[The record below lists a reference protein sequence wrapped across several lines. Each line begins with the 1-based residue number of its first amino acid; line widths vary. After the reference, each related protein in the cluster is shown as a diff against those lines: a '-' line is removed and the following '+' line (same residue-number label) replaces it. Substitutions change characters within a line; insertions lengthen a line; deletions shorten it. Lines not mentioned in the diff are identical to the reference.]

1 MVISKNMEK
10 LVAGSSTIRKLF
22 EEGLQL
28 AAEVGAENVYDFSL
42 GNPAAPVPQKVT
54 QAIKDIIAENPD
66 SYIHGYMKN
75 AGFDE
80 VRTNVANSLNKKFDM
95 GYGPDDIV
103 MTVGAAGAMNC
114 VFRALLGLNDEVIA
128 FAPYF
133 GEYRS
138 YVANFGGT
146 LNVVPAKLDDFD
158 LNLDELDKL
167 ITEKTKCIIV
177 NNPNNPSGKVYPAS
191 TIEKLAEILEK
202 AEKRVGH
209 PIYVIADE
217 PYRELVYDGDEVPYI
232 PSIIKNSIYMYS
244 FSKTLSLPGERI
256 GYMALSKKMDY
267 YEEMIG
273 AMVVANRCLGY
284 INAPSLFQ
292 LVVSRCLD
300 VDVDLDFYDKNRKLL
315 YSKLTELGFEVVKP
329 QGAFYLLVKSP
340 YENEE
345 EFVKAAKKNHIIL
358 VSTKTFGCPGYVRI
372 AYCVDYDMINRSLKA
387 FEQLAKDCGILNS
400 PLSSRQVK

>member
-1 MVISKNMEK
+1 MVISKNMEA

-42 GNPAAPVPQKVT
+42 GNPAAPVPEKVT
-54 QAIKDIIAENPD
+54 QSIKDILAENPD
-66 SYIHGYMKN
+66 AYVHGYMKN

-80 VRTNVANSLNKKFDM
+80 VRVNVANNLNKKFDM
-95 GYGPDDIV
+95 GYGPEDIV

-114 VFRALLGLNDEVIA
+114 VFRALLGYEDEVIA

-138 YVANFGGT
+138 YVANYGGI
-146 LNVVPAKLDDFD
+146 LKVVPAKLDDFD
-158 LNLDELDKL
+158 LNLDELDAL
-167 ITEKTKCIIV
+167 INEKTKCVIV
-177 NNPNNPSGKVYPAS
+177 NNPNNPSGKVYPAA
-191 TIEKLAEILEK
+191 TLQKLADILEK

-256 GYMALSKKMDY
+256 GYMALSKRMDY

-300 VDVDLDFYDKNRKLL
+300 VDVDLEFYDKNRKLL
-315 YSKLTELGFEVVKP
+315 YSKLTDLGFEVVKP

-372 AYCVDYDMINRSLKA
+372 AYCVDYKMIERSLPA
-387 FEQLAKDCGILNS
+387 FEQLAKDCGL
-400 PLSSRQVK
+400 

>member
-1 MVISKNMEK
+1 MVISKNMEA

-42 GNPAAPVPQKVT
+42 GNPAAPVPAKVT
-54 QAIKDIIAENPD
+54 QSIKDILAENPD
-66 SYIHGYMKN
+66 SYVHGYMKN

-80 VRTNVANSLNKKFDM
+80 VRSNVANSLNKKFDM
-95 GYGPDDIV
+95 GYGPEDIV

-114 VFRALLGLNDEVIA
+114 VFRALLGYEDEVIA

-138 YVANFGGT
+138 YVANYGGI
-146 LNVVPAKLDDFD
+146 LKVVPAKLDDFD
-158 LNLDELDKL
+158 LNLDQLDAL
-167 ITEKTKCIIV
+167 INEKTKCVIV

-191 TIEKLAEILEK
+191 TLQKLAELLEK

-256 GYMALSKKMDY
+256 GYMALSKRMDY

-300 VDVDLDFYDKNRKLL
+300 VDVDFEFYDKNRKLL
-315 YSKLTELGFEVVKP
+315 YSKLTDFGFEVVKP

-372 AYCVDYDMINRSLKA
+372 AYCVD
-387 FEQLAKDCGILNS
+387 
-400 PLSSRQVK
+400 

>member
-1 MVISKNMEK
+1 MVISKNMEA

-42 GNPAAPVPQKVT
+42 GNPAAPVPAKVT
-54 QAIKDIIAENPD
+54 QAIKDILAENPD
-66 SYIHGYMKN
+66 SYVHGYMKN

-80 VRTNVANSLNKKFDM
+80 VRSNVANSLNKKFDM
-95 GYGPDDIV
+95 GYGPEDIV

-114 VFRALLGLNDEVIA
+114 VFRALLGYEDEVIA

-138 YVANFGGT
+138 YVANYGGI
-146 LNVVPAKLDDFD
+146 LKVVPAKLDDFD
-158 LNLDELDKL
+158 LNLDELDAL
-167 ITEKTKCIIV
+167 INEKTKCIIV

-191 TIEKLAEILEK
+191 TLQKLAELLEK

-300 VDVDLDFYDKNRKLL
+300 VDVDLEFYDKNRKLL
-315 YSKLTELGFEVVKP
+315 YSKLTDLGFEVVKP

-372 AYCVDYDMINRSLKA
+372 AYCVDYKMIERSLPA
-387 FEQLAKDCGILNS
+387 FEQLAKDCGL
-400 PLSSRQVK
+400 

>member
-1 MVISKNMEK
+1 MVISKNMEA

-42 GNPAAPVPQKVT
+42 GNPAAPVPEKVT
-54 QAIKDIIAENPD
+54 QSIKDILAENPD
-66 SYIHGYMKN
+66 AYVHGYMKN

-80 VRTNVANSLNKKFDM
+80 VRQNVANSLNKKFDM
-95 GYGPDDIV
+95 GYTADDIV

-114 VFRALLGLNDEVIA
+114 VFRAVLGYEDEVIA

-138 YVANFGGT
+138 YVANYGGN
-146 LNVVPAKLDDFD
+146 LVVVPPKMDDMD
-158 LNLDELDKL
+158 LNLDELDAL
-167 ITEKTKCIIV
+167 INEKTKCIIV
-177 NNPNNPSGKVYPAS
+177 NNPNNPSGKIFPES
-191 TIEKLAEILEK
+191 TLRKLAEILEK

-209 PIYVIADE
+209 PIYVLADE

-232 PSIIKNSIYMYS
+232 PSIIKNSIYIYS

-256 GYMALSKKMDY
+256 GYMALSKNMDY

-273 AMVVANRCLGY
+273 AMVVANRCIGY

-300 VDVDLDFYDKNRKLL
+300 VDVDLEFYDRNRKLL
-315 YSKLTELGFEVVKP
+315 YNKLTELGFEVIKP

-340 YENEE
+340 YEDEA

-372 AYCVDYDMINRSLKA
+372 AYCVDYSMIERSLPA
-387 FEQLAKDCGILNS
+387 FEQLAKDCGL
-400 PLSSRQVK
+400 

>member
-1 MVISKNMEK
+1 MVISKNMEA

-42 GNPAAPVPQKVT
+42 GNPAAPVPAKVT
-54 QAIKDIIAENPD
+54 QAIKDILAENPD
-66 SYIHGYMKN
+66 SYVHGYMKN

-80 VRTNVANSLNKKFDM
+80 VRSNVANSLNKKFDM
-95 GYGPDDIV
+95 GYGPEDIV

-114 VFRALLGLNDEVIA
+114 VFRALLGYEDEVIA

-138 YVANFGGT
+138 YVANYGGI
-146 LNVVPAKLDDFD
+146 LKVVPAKLDDFD
-158 LNLDELDKL
+158 LNVDALDEL
-167 ITEKTKCIIV
+167 INEKTKCVIV

-191 TIEKLAEILEK
+191 TLQKLAELLEK

-256 GYMALSKKMDY
+256 GYMALSKRMDY

-300 VDVDLDFYDKNRKLL
+300 VDVDLEFYDKNRKLL

-372 AYCVDYDMINRSLKA
+372 AYCVDYKMIERSLPA
-387 FEQLAKDCGILNS
+387 FEQLAKDCGL
-400 PLSSRQVK
+400 

>member
-1 MVISKNMEK
+1 MVISKNMET

-42 GNPAAPVPQKVT
+42 GNPAAPVPAEVT
-54 QAIKDIIAENPD
+54 AAIKDVIAENPD
-66 SYIHGYMKN
+66 AYVHGYMKN

-80 VRTNVANSLNKKFDM
+80 VRENVAKNLNKKFGM
-95 GYGPDDIV
+95 NYAKDDVI

-114 VFRALLGLNDEVIA
+114 IFRALLGYEDEVIA

-138 YVANFGGT
+138 YVANYGGN
-146 LNVVPAKLDDFD
+146 LVVVPAKMGDFD
-158 LNLDELDKL
+158 LNLEELEKH
-167 ITEKTKCIIV
+167 ITEKTRCVIV
-177 NNPNNPSGKVYPAS
+177 NNPNNPSGRVFPKE
-191 TIEKLAEILEK
+191 TIEKLAEIMTR
-202 AEKRVGH
+202 AEKKVGH
-209 PIYVIADE
+209 PIYVLADE

-232 PSIIKNSIYMYS
+232 PSIIKNSIYIYS

-256 GYMALSKKMDY
+256 GYMALSKNMDCY
-267 YEEMIG
+267 DEMIN
-273 AMVVANRCLGY
+273 AMSVANRCIGY

-315 YSKLTELGFEVVKP
+315 YNKLTELGFNVVKP
-329 QGAFYLLVKSP
+329 QGAFYLLMQSP
-340 YENEE
+340 FEDEA
-345 EFVKAAKKNHIIL
+345 EFAALAKKHHIIL

-372 AYCVDYDMINRSLKA
+372 AYCVDYKMIERSLPA
-387 FEQLAKDCGILNS
+387 FEALAKDCGL
-400 PLSSRQVK
+400 

>member
-1 MVISKNMEK
+1 MVISKNMEA

-42 GNPAAPVPQKVT
+42 GNPAAPVPAKVT
-54 QAIKDIIAENPD
+54 QAIKDILAENPD
-66 SYIHGYMKN
+66 SYVHGYMKN

-80 VRTNVANSLNKKFDM
+80 VRSNVANSLNKKFDM
-95 GYGPDDIV
+95 GYGPEDIV

-114 VFRALLGLNDEVIA
+114 VFRALLGYEDEVIA

-138 YVANFGGT
+138 YVANYGGI
-146 LNVVPAKLDDFD
+146 LKVVPAKLDDFD
-158 LNLDELDKL
+158 LNLDELDAL
-167 ITEKTKCIIV
+167 INEKTKCIIV

-191 TIEKLAEILEK
+191 TLQKLAELLEK

-256 GYMALSKKMDY
+256 GYMALSKRMDY

-300 VDVDLDFYDKNRKLL
+300 VDVDLEFYDKNRKLL

-372 AYCVDYDMINRSLKA
+372 AYCVDYKMIERSLPA
-387 FEQLAKDCGILNS
+387 FEQLAKDCGL
-400 PLSSRQVK
+400 

>member
-1 MVISKNMEK
+1 MVISKNMEA

-42 GNPAAPVPQKVT
+42 GNPAAPVPAKVT
-54 QAIKDIIAENPD
+54 QAIKDILAENPD
-66 SYIHGYMKN
+66 SYVHGYMKN

-80 VRTNVANSLNKKFDM
+80 VRSNVANSLNKKFDM
-95 GYGPDDIV
+95 GYGPEDIV

-114 VFRALLGLNDEVIA
+114 VFRALLGYEDEVIA

-138 YVANFGGT
+138 YVANYGGI
-146 LNVVPAKLDDFD
+146 LKVVPAKLDDFD
-158 LNLDELDKL
+158 LNLDELDAL
-167 ITEKTKCIIV
+167 INEKTKCVIV

-191 TIEKLAEILEK
+191 TLQKLAELLEK

-256 GYMALSKKMDY
+256 GYMALSKRMDY

-300 VDVDLDFYDKNRKLL
+300 VDVDLEFYDKNRKLL
-315 YSKLTELGFEVVKP
+315 YGKLTELGFEVVKP

-372 AYCVDYDMINRSLKA
+372 AYCVDYKMIERSLPA
-387 FEQLAKDCGILNS
+387 FEQLAKDCGL
-400 PLSSRQVK
+400 

>member
-1 MVISKNMEK
+1 MVISKNMET

-42 GNPAAPVPQKVT
+42 GNPASPVPEEVT
-54 QAIKDIIAENPD
+54 KAIKDILEEKPLG
-66 SYIHGYMKN
+66 YIHGYMVN
-75 AGFDE
+75 AGFEE
-80 VRTNVANSLNKKFDM
+80 VRQNVAANLNKKFDLN
-95 GYGPDDIV
+95 YGAEDIV

-114 VFRALLGLNDEVIA
+114 VFRALLGYEDEVIT

-138 YVANFGGT
+138 YVANYGGN
-146 LNVVPAKLDDFD
+146 LVVVPAKLDDFD
-158 LNLDELDKL
+158 LNLDDLDAL
-167 ITEKTKCIIV
+167 INEKTRCIII
-177 NNPNNPSGKVYPAS
+177 NNPNNPSGKIFPKE
-191 TIEKLAEILEK
+191 TLQKLAKILEK
-202 AEKRVGH
+202 AEERVGH

-217 PYRELVYDGDEVPYI
+217 PYRELAYDGQEVPYI
-232 PSIIKNSIYMYS
+232 PAIIKNSIYIYS

-267 YEEMIG
+267 YDEMIN
-273 AMVVANRCLGY
+273 AMSVANRCIGY

-300 VDVDLDFYDKNRKLL
+300 VDVDLEFYYRNRKLL
-315 YSKLTELGFEVVKP
+315 YNKLTELGFEVVKP

-340 YENEE
+340 YEDEAK
-345 EFVKAAKKNHIIL
+345 FVAKAKENHIIL

-372 AYCVDYDMINRSLKA
+372 AYCVDYNMIERSLAA
-387 FEQLAKDCGILNS
+387 FEQLAKDCGL
-400 PLSSRQVK
+400 

>member
-1 MVISKNMEK
+1 MVISKNMET

-42 GNPAAPVPQKVT
+42 GNPAAPVPEQVT
-54 QAIKDIIAENPD
+54 QAIKDILEEKPLG
-66 SYIHGYMKN
+66 YIHGYMKN

-80 VRTNVANSLNKKFDM
+80 VRENVAANLNKNFKLN
-95 GYGPDDIV
+95 YGPEDII

-114 VFRALLGLNDEVIA
+114 VFRALLGYEDEVIT
-128 FAPYF
+128 FSPYF

-138 YVANFGGT
+138 YVANYGGN
-146 LNVVPAKLDDFD
+146 LVAVPAKMDDFD
-158 LNLDELDKL
+158 LNIEELDKY
-167 ITEKTKCIIV
+167 INEKTRCIII
-177 NNPNNPSGKVYPAS
+177 NNPNNPSGKIYPKE
-191 TIEKLAEILEK
+191 TLEKLAVLLNE

-209 PIYVIADE
+209 PIYVLADE
-217 PYRELVYDGDEVPYI
+217 PYRELAYDGDEVPYI
-232 PSIIKNSIYMYS
+232 PAIIKNSIYIYS

-256 GYMALSKKMDY
+256 GYMALSKEMDY
-267 YEEMIG
+267 YDEMIN
-273 AMVVANRCLGY
+273 AMSVANRCIGY

-300 VDVDLDFYDKNRKLL
+300 VDVDLEFYDRNRKLL
-315 YSKLTELGFEVVKP
+315 YSKLTELGFDVVKP
-329 QGAFYLLVKSP
+329 QGAFYLFMKSP
-340 YENEE
+340 FENEE
-345 EFVKAAKKNHIIL
+345 EFVALAKKHHIIL

-387 FEQLAKDCGILNS
+387 FEQLAKDCNL
-400 PLSSRQVK
+400 